1 VDQLSSQK
9 TLNPT
14 IDIAAFEH
22 ILDFPGSL
30 GVILGSSRQR
40 IFNIYLLFPCFC
52 PVFTEIIMITL
63 SPSPTLYARAD
74 ETSTTTSSGSRTTT
88 PDCSNHRCDKPS
100 NMSSAAIAVAVV
112 VPVIVVAI
120 VLGSL
125 FYWNYRKNKQ
135 EALDDDNPDFNA
147 DNTILPDFHYPGD
160 VMKNKTDMN
169 PFEDESL
176 RYPNHMDSFILPY
189 STETQSKR
197 SLDSYSKNLG
207 DYPAYRQA
215 TPSSSTNPM
224 NNGLKSE
231 ISLTTFTTGP
241 SMDKLA
247 SSTTGIRS
255 PVSKIA
261 RESTRTSPV
270 RSLRSL
276 GISLVDE
283 NFSKS
288 PVRSHEPEQAF
299 DDGTKQGSTYT
310 VPNDSHQEGPDDE
323 QQVENTF
330 QNNDYSGAQLYDHE
344 TGISDNE
351 TQHVE
356 DEELSEHLTK
366 EGIPMVPIIPQL
378 PQNSDDEY
386 NNDEFENNNADYLQP
401 QAHEDINSENDDL
414 TAEEAEQIRRMKSVY
429 NTYLKRDPTMTH
441 KKLPIERNS
450 VASSIYPANSTAAPA
465 EQYFPHQQF
474 NFVPQAPAQSQRP
487 LGTKKLNKL
496 KNLPSPHE
504 FNKNRPF
511 STAQDLTEFQPQRKF
526 SVEKQEN
533 PVAVPYNHMDAW
545 NDMRDGAS
553 APHQLRQS
561 IVMLNPVEI
570 QRKEVHKPAGGLR
583 SWKEGS
589 TTGSNPGSPII

>member
-1 VDQLSSQK
+1 
-9 TLNPT
+9 
-14 IDIAAFEH
+14 
-22 ILDFPGSL
+22 
-30 GVILGSSRQR
+30 
-40 IFNIYLLFPCFC
+40 
-52 PVFTEIIMITL
+52 MITL

-74 ETSTTTSSGSRTTT
+74 ESSTTTSSTSRATTS
-88 PDCSNHRCDKPS
+88 DCSNHRCDKPS
-100 NMSSAAIAVAVV
+100 NMSNAAIAVAVV

-120 VLGSL
+120 VLGGL

-147 DNTILPDFHYPGD
+147 DNTILPDFHYNPGS
-160 VMKNKTDMN
+160 VMKHKSEMN
-169 PFEDESL
+169 PFEDDSL

-189 STETQSKR
+189 STETQSKK

-215 TPSSSTNPM
+215 TPNSSTNPM

-231 ISLTTFTTGP
+231 ISLATFTTGP

-261 RESTRTSPV
+261 RESARTSPM

-283 NFSKS
+283 DFNKS
-288 PVRSHEPEQAF
+288 PTRSHEHEEAPEHEGPEDEA
-299 DDGTKQGSTYT
+299 KHGSAYT
-310 VPNDSHQEGPDDE
+310 VPSDTHMEGLDDE
-323 QQVENTF
+323 QQAENSF
-330 QNNDYSGAQLYDHE
+330 QNNDFSEAQLYEHE
-344 TGISDNE
+344 TELSDNDT

-356 DEELSEHLTK
+356 GEEFSENFTK
-366 EGIPMVPIIPQL
+366 DGIPTVPIIPQL
-378 PQNSDDEY
+378 PQNSDDED
-386 NNDEFENNNADYLQP
+386 NNDQFENDNADHLQP
-401 QAHEDINSENDDL
+401 QVYEDINSENDDL

-429 NTYLKRDPTMTH
+429 NTYLKRDPTMTQR
-441 KKLPIERNS
+441 KLPIERNS
-450 VASSIYPANSTAAPA
+450 VASSIYPANSTAATA

-474 NFVPQAPAQSQRP
+474 NFVPQAPAQTQRA

-533 PVAVPYNHMDAW
+533 PSAVPYNHMDAW
-545 NDMRDGAS
+545 NDIRDGAS

-561 IVMLNPVEI
+561 IAMLNPVEI
-570 QRKEVHKPAGGLR
+570 QRREVHKPAGGLR